1 MKHPENE
8 VAVFWDYENV
18 RVNAEGLKVPVAEK
32 LVEFSET
39 IGHIRLKR
47 VYSDWSRVNPAINR
61 ALYSLGF
68 DPIHVSMGKANS
80 VDVKIAVD
88 CLDTAIMYPEINNFI
103 IVTGDK
109 DFISVVNWLKD
120 NHRKVTIIGKSDVVS
135 EHLLLSANNFVSL
148 EEFSKLD
155 ILDEENLK
163 LDTLEE
169 ELLKLDTLEEEFP
182 EIEALLKKT
191 SSKKQKIPFNDA
203 VNCLIEVISKARDQN
218 KSSRFNTIDTL
229 MRANQNYDYRGVRS
243 IIPPNGV
250 KSFKTF
256 TQFIEKVEKL
266 GKIKFE
272 TIEGFREL
280 FLIEEDPKIESEF
293 SLGPQMVDNL
303 EDWKII
309 IGVLEDKFIEI
320 EEKFESNYATFSYL
334 FIGLRNARKSLTK
347 TYSNRVLN
355 NAINILIENEILQK
369 VEENHIVFSPNYLD
383 HLEES
388 LNKIIQKT

>member
-32 LVEFSET
+32 LVEYSKT
-39 IGHIRLKR
+39 IGHVRVKR

-68 DPIHVSMGKANS
+68 DPIHVSMEKANS

-88 CLDTAIMYPEINNFI
+88 CLDTAMMYPEINNFI

-120 NHRKVTIIGKSDVVS
+120 NRRKVIIIGKSDVVS
-135 EHLLLSANNFVSL
+135 EHLLLSADHFVSL

-155 ILDEENLK
+155 
-163 LDTLEE
+163 TLEE
-169 ELLKLDTLEEEFP
+169 ELP
-182 EIEALLKKT
+182 EIESPVKKS
-191 SSKKQKIPFNDA
+191 SSKKKIQKMSYDDA
-203 VNCLIEVISKARDQN
+203 VNCLIKVISEARDQN

-229 MRANQNYDYRGVRS
+229 MRANQNYDYRGVSS
-243 IIPPNGV
+243 IIPQNNV
-250 KSFKTF
+250 KIFKTF
-256 TQFIEKVEKL
+256 TQFIEKVEEM

-272 TIEGFREL
+272 TIEGFKEL

-293 SLGPQMVDNL
+293 SLGPQMLDNL
-303 EDWKII
+303 EDWKIL

-320 EEKFESNYATFSYL
+320 EEKFESNYATLSYL
-334 FIGLRNARKSLTK
+334 FIGVRKARKTLTK
-347 TYSNRVLN
+347 TYSNRVLK
-355 NAINILIENEILQK
+355 NAINLLIENEILNK
-369 VEENHIVFSPNYLD
+369 NDDNHIVFTPNYLD

-388 LNKIIQKT
+388 LSKIIQKTERII

>member
-1 MKHPENE
+1 MKNPENE

-32 LVEFSET
+32 LVEYSKI
-39 IGHIRLKR
+39 IGHVRVKR

-68 DPIHVSMGKANS
+68 DPIHVSMGKTNS

-88 CLDTAIMYPEINNFI
+88 CLDTAMLYPEINNFI

-120 NHRKVTIIGKSDVVS
+120 NRRKVIIIGKSDVVS
-135 EHLLLSANNFVSL
+135 EHLLLSADHFVSL

-155 ILDEENLK
+155 
-163 LDTLEE
+163 TLEE
-169 ELLKLDTLEEEFP
+169 ELP
-182 EIEALLKKT
+182 EIETPLKKS
-191 SSKKQKIPFNDA
+191 SSKKKIQKITYDDA
-203 VNCLIEVISKARDQN
+203 VNCLIEVISEARDQN
-218 KSSRFNTIDTL
+218 KSSRFNTIDNL
-229 MRANQNYDYRGVRS
+229 MRANQNYDYRGVSS
-243 IIPPNGV
+243 IIPPTGV
-250 KSFKTF
+250 KNFKTF
-256 TQFIEKVEKL
+256 TQFIEKVEEM

-272 TIEGFREL
+272 TIEGFKEL

-293 SLGPQMVDNL
+293 SLSPQMVDNL
-303 EDWKII
+303 EDWKTL

-320 EEKFESNYATFSYL
+320 EEKFNSDYATFNYL
-334 FIGLRNARKSLTK
+334 FIGLRKARKILTK

-355 NAINILIENEILQK
+355 NAINILIENEILHK
-369 VEENHIVFSPNYLD
+369 NEDNHITFTPNYLD

-388 LNKIIQKT
+388 LSKIIQKEKHII

>member
-32 LVEFSET
+32 LVEYSKT
-39 IGHIRLKR
+39 IGHVRVKR

-68 DPIHVSMGKANS
+68 DPIHVSMGKTNS

-88 CLDTAIMYPEINNFI
+88 CLDTAMLYPEINNFI

-120 NHRKVTIIGKSDVVS
+120 NRRKVIIIGKSDVVS
-135 EHLLLSANNFVSL
+135 EHLLLSADHFVSL

-155 ILDEENLK
+155 
-163 LDTLEE
+163 TLEE
-169 ELLKLDTLEEEFP
+169 ELP
-182 EIEALLKKT
+182 EIETPLKKS
-191 SSKKQKIPFNDA
+191 SSKKKIQKITYDDA
-203 VNCLIEVISKARDQN
+203 VNCLIEVISEARDQN
-218 KSSRFNTIDTL
+218 KSSRFNTIDNL
-229 MRANQNYDYRGVRS
+229 MRANQNYDYRGVSS
-243 IIPPNGV
+243 IIPPTGV
-250 KSFKTF
+250 KNFKTF
-256 TQFIEKVEKL
+256 TQFIEKVEEM

-272 TIEGFREL
+272 TIEGFKEL

-303 EDWKII
+303 EDWKRI

-320 EEKFESNYATFSYL
+320 EEKFESNYATFPYL
-334 FIGLRNARKSLTK
+334 FIGVRKARKTLTK
-347 TYSNRVLN
+347 IYSNRVLK
-355 NAINILIENEILQK
+355 NAINLLIENEILHK
-369 VEENHIVFSPNYLD
+369 TEDYHITFTPNYLD

-388 LNKIIQKT
+388 LSKIIQKEKHII